1 MNYRLIALD
10 MDGTLLNSQLEIH
23 PDIIESMHKAK
34 ELGKEIVVA
43 TGRSLSE
50 IAQYKEEFKDVRY
63 MILESGAVVYDCKKE
78 EILFSRTLEEST
90 IRKLMDVYHK
100 KDVMIHIFSNAYSY
114 IEKVKLEHLDQY
126 QMELFR
132 DTFENHCRVFE
143 NVDQFIEE
151 HLHEIEKIN
160 FYHGTTEDQ
169 LDSKELIKDIDIT
182 KVLLSGVSIEMNEK
196 GVHKALGITKLC
208 EHLNISVKEV
218 IAVGDS
224 DNDLEIL
231 EAVGLAVAMENAN
244 ERVKAIADVIVSDN
258 NHCGVKEAIDL
269 YLINK

>member
-1 MNYRLIALD
+1 MSYRMIALD
-10 MDGTLLNSQLEIH
+10 MDGTLLNGKLEIH
-23 PDIIESMHKAK
+23 PDIIESLRYAK
-34 ELGKEIVVA
+34 EAGKEIVVA

-50 IAQYKEEFKDVRY
+50 IAQYKEELKDARY
-63 MILESGAVVYDCKKE
+63 MILESGAVVYDCFE
-78 EILFSRTLEEST
+78 EKILFSKTLEEET
-90 IRKLMDVYHK
+90 IRKLMNVYHK

-114 IEKVKLEHLDQY
+114 IEKCKLDNLGKY

-132 DTFENHCRVFE
+132 DTFENHCRIFDD
-143 NVDQFIEE
+143 VDTFIED

-169 LDSKELIKDIDIT
+169 LDSNEQLKDVDIT

-196 GVHKALGITKLC
+196 GVHKALGIQKLC
-208 EHLNISVKEV
+208 EYLNMSVEDV

-231 EAVGLAVAMENAN
+231 ETVGLAVAMGNAN
-244 ERVKAIADVIVSDN
+244 ERVKKIADVVVSDN
-258 NHCGVKEAIDL
+258 EHCGVKEAIDK
-269 YLINK
+269 YLL